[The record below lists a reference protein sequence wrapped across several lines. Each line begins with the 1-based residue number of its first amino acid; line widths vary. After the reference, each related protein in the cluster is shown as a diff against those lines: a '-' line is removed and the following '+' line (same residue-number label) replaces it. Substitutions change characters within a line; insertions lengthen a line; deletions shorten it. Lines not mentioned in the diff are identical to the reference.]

1 MSSIEQSFV
10 QNLLEEQ
17 KRVSGRRLDESRKLE
32 LAFGGPYGHV
42 EVKMGR
48 TRLVVQVSAQVAKP
62 RDDRP
67 FEGLFHITTDVS
79 SMASPRF
86 ENGRQTTDEL
96 MVTRLIE
103 KAIRRSNALDLE
115 SLCIAA
121 GQSCWMVRADVHY
134 LEYDGGFVDASC
146 IGVIAGLLH
155 FRRPDTSIDGSR
167 TIVHS
172 IDERPPVPLSVL
184 HVPICVSWSFFEK
197 DIIVV
202 DADEAEQDLRLGS
215 MTLTI
220 NKDRDICQLTKAGKI
235 PLTAAQILECSEQA
249 HKRAREI
256 TDLIYDKLKTDF
268 EQRNRG
274 NLGFDPAQN
283 DR

>member
-1 MSSIEQSFV
+1 MSSIEQAFV
-10 QNLLEEQ
+10 QSLLEDQ
-17 KRVSGRRLDESRKLE
+17 KRVSGRRLNEARKLE
-32 LAFGGPYGHV
+32 LAFGGSYGHV

-48 TRLVVQVSAQVAKP
+48 TRLVAQVSSQVAKP

-67 FEGLFHITTDVS
+67 FEGLFLITTDVS

-86 ENGRQTTDEL
+86 ENGRQTVDEL

-115 SLCIAA
+115 SLCIVA

-134 LEYDGGFVDASC
+134 LEYDGGFIDASC
-146 IGVIAGLLH
+146 IAVIAALLH

-167 TIVHS
+167 TIVHTL
-172 IDERPPVPLSVL
+172 DERPPVPLSVL
-184 HVPICVSWSFFEK
+184 HVPICVSWSFFDN

-202 DADEAEQDLRLGS
+202 DADEAEQDLRIGS
-215 MTLTI
+215 MTITI
-220 NKDRDICQLTKAGKI
+220 NKDRDICQFTKAGKI
-235 PLTAAQILECSEQA
+235 PLSSQQIIECCEQA
-249 HKRAREI
+249 HGRAREI
-256 TDLIYDKLKTDF
+256 TDLIHEKLKQDF
-268 EQRNRG
+268 EKRNRG
-274 NLGFDPAQN
+274 NMGFDLAEN